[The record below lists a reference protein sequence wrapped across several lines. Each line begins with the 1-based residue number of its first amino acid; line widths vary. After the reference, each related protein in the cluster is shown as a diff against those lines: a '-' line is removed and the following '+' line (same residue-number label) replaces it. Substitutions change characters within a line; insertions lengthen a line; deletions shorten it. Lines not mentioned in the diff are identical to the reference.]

1 MMLQSHWGSLY
12 RCMDGDFVAFLD
24 SYGGDFTRRFQ
35 KWWFNNLR
43 SFGDSYPKNC
53 VALSLAAPNNEWDFT
68 KAKLCCTLASTA
80 LPFIW
85 WRCMQ
90 KNIKSRSVIHNRNKS
105 RTIEIKIHSMSAA
118 NTTYKS
124 FTIQDQR
131 CQKKMRISAV
141 QKRAEKG
148 ALGPSNL
155 QGKADSGK
163 KHWKVWVESGSTWLG
178 QQGRLKQGERWKKGR
193 LSEVFII
200 VDLAKFGWYAP
211 LISEFFSVTAMR
223 HFCTPKLSWS
233 QKKCIQIRVTNKNRY
248 FKLGKYVY

>member
-155 QGKADSGK
+155 QG
-163 KHWKVWVESGSTWLG
+163 
-178 QQGRLKQGERWKKGR
+178 QGGFWKKTLEGVGGVR
-193 LSEVFII
+193 VHLIGPAGKIETRWEVEKGAAVRSVYHCWLSKIWV
-200 VDLAKFGWYAP
+200 VCP
-211 LISEFFSVTAMR
+211 LNQRIF
-223 HFCTPKLSWS
+223 
-233 QKKCIQIRVTNKNRY
+233 
-248 FKLGKYVY
+248 